1 MNISLKNRVI
11 MPNIVKQLDN
21 DLVLILIGA
30 RQSGKTY
37 ILKLFMEYIKKH
49 YLENKILYF
58 DLEKPDIL
66 DNFLDYKTILNFLSA
81 QGIEKEKTNFV
92 LLDEFQKMPE
102 STKTLKIIHDH
113 YPFLKIIATGSSS
126 LDIYKKLRE
135 ESMVGRKMVFTV
147 FPLSFE
153 EYLDFTEPEDCEI
166 FKRIIEKNIDPSPVG
181 QKFVFSSEEYS
192 VWGSYPGV
200 ASLKS
205 NEEKLQKLDEIYQSY
220 LNKDIIGFLNMTD
233 TISINKLVS
242 LLSVQIGN
250 LFNQN
255 EIAKIANVSRYV
267 LEKYLF
273 VLENTFIIKRLLP
286 FYTNKQKEVVK
297 MPKMYFIDPGLRNF
311 AVKNFNSFAMRQ
323 DAGALAE
330 NFVFL
335 ELLKH
340 KKITDELRFWR
351 TPHGVEVDFVIL
363 GEANKITPVEV
374 KYKSF
379 EKPIAPSGLKA
390 FINAYSPKQAFVM
403 TKDFYAVSKYNKC
416 EIYFLPMFLT
426 AKIFTILNQ
435 Q

>member
-1 MNISLKNRVI
+1 MSIALKERVI
-11 MPNIVKQLDN
+11 ISDIAKQLDN

-37 ILKLFMEYIKKH
+37 ILKLLTEYITKH
-49 YLENKILYF
+49 YPENKILYF

-81 QGIEKEKTNFV
+81 YGVEKEKTNFI
-92 LLDEFQKMPE
+92 LLDEFQKMPAP
-102 STKTLKIIHDH
+102 TKTLKIIHDH

-153 EYLDFTEPEDCEI
+153 EYLNFTEPEDCEI
-166 FKRIIEKNIDPSPVG
+166 FKRIVEKDIDPSAVR
-181 QKFVFSSEEYS
+181 QKFVSSSEKYA
-192 VWGSYPGV
+192 VRGSYPGAV
-200 ASLKS
+200 LLKS

-220 LNKDIIGFLNMTD
+220 LNKDIIGFLSAED
-233 TISINKLVS
+233 AVPVNKLVS
-242 LLSVQIGN
+242 LLSVQIGS

-297 MPKMYFIDPGLRNF
+297 MPKMYFIDAGLRNF
-311 AVKNFNSFAMRQ
+311 AVKNFNSFAIRQ
-323 DAGALAE
+323 DAGSLME

-335 ELLKH
+335 ELLKR

-351 TPHGVEVDFVIL
+351 TPHGVEVDFIIL
-363 GEANKITPVEV
+363 GEANRITPVEV

-379 EKPIAPSGLKA
+379 EKPLAPSGLKA
-390 FINAYSPKQAFVM
+390 FINTYSPKQAFVL

-416 EIYFLPMFLT
+416 EIYFLPAFLT
-426 AKIFTILNQ
+426 AKIFAILDRR
-435 Q
+435 

>member
-1 MNISLKNRVI
+1 MNMVLKDRAIISDI
-11 MPNIVKQLDN
+11 IKQLDN

-37 ILKLFMEYIKKH
+37 ILKLLIEYIKKH
-49 YLENKILYF
+49 YPENKILYF

-81 QGIEKEKTNFV
+81 YGIEKEKINFV
-92 LLDEFQKMPE
+92 LLDEFQKMPAP
-102 STKTLKIIHDH
+102 TKTLKIIHDH

-126 LDIYKKLRE
+126 LDIHKKLRE

-147 FPLSFE
+147 FPLNFE
-153 EYLDFTEPEDCEI
+153 EYLDFTNLEDYEI
-166 FKRIIEKNIDPSPVG
+166 FKRLAEKDVDPSAVT
-181 QKFVFSSEEYS
+181 QKFVFSSEKCAI
-192 VWGSYPGV
+192 WGSYPKAV
-200 ASLKS
+200 LSNS
-205 NEEKLQKLDEIYQSY
+205 NEEKLQKLDEIYESY
-220 LNKDIIGFLNMTD
+220 LNKDIIGFLSAAD
-233 TISINKLVS
+233 AVPVNKLVS

-255 EIAKIANVSRYV
+255 EIAKIANISRYV

-273 VLENTFIIKRLLP
+273 ILENIFIVKRLLP

-297 MPKMYFIDPGLRNF
+297 MPKIYFIDSGLRNF
-311 AVKNFNSFAMRQ
+311 AVKNFNPFAMRQ
-323 DAGALAE
+323 DAGLLAE

-379 EKPIAPSGLKA
+379 EKPLAPSGLKA
-390 FINAYSPKQAFVM
+390 FINAYSPKQAFVL
-403 TKDFYAVSKYNKC
+403 TKDFYAVSKHNKC

-426 AKIFTILNQ
+426 AKIFRISNQ
-435 Q
+435 R